1 MIGSYGDIVFTVSE
15 GKVLTFDGLEKDL
28 SARFAKHEIHLNKPI
43 LEFIGEDLAE
53 LKLSIKLDTSLGV
66 NPKRQLDKLETSVKN
81 GERKVLMIGSNV
93 MGYFAIQ
100 KISEKFRRIDNKGI
114 ILSID
119 VDINLTESH
128 YDNRNNRNTR
138 QS

>member
-100 KISEKFRRIDNKGI
+100 KISQKFNRIDNRGN
-114 ILSID
+114 LLAID
-119 VDINLTESH
+119 IELNLMESQ
-128 YDNRNNRNTR
+128 YDNRYSRNT
-138 QS
+138 